1 MQTYEAAQKVL
12 EAVDGLNA
20 GQIQNIIGMLHEY
33 KQKAAVVR
41 SMVAGVSND
50 AEHEKMILTHFRGV

>member
-1 MQTYEAAQKVL
+1 MQTYKAAQLVL
-12 EAVDGLNA
+12 EAVDGMNA

-41 SMVAGVSND
+41 SMVAGVSKTQNL
-50 AEHEKMILTHFRGV
+50 KK

>member
-1 MQTYEAAQKVL
+1 MQTYEAAQMVL

-41 SMVAGVSND
+41 SMVDGVSND
-50 AEHEKMILTHFRGV
+50 AELEKMILTHFRGV

>member
-1 MQTYEAAQKVL
+1 MQTYEAAQVVL

-20 GQIQNIIGMLHEY
+20 GQIQSIIGMLHEY

-41 SMVAGVSND
+41 SMVAGCTND
-50 AEHEKMILTHFRGV
+50 AELQKMILTHFRGV

>member
-1 MQTYEAAQKVL
+1 MQTYKAAQLVL

-33 KQKAAVVR
+33 KQKSAVVR

-50 AEHEKMILTHFRGV
+50 AELEKMILTHFRGV

>member
-1 MQTYEAAQKVL
+1 MQTYKAAQLVL

-20 GQIQNIIGMLHEY
+20 GQIQSIIGMLHEY
-33 KQKAAVVR
+33 KQKAAAVR

-50 AEHEKMILTHFRGV
+50 AELEKMILTHFRGV

>member
-1 MQTYEAAQKVL
+1 MQTYEAAQMVL

-20 GQIQNIIGMLHEY
+20 GQVQNIIGMLHEY

-41 SMVAGVSND
+41 SMAND
-50 AEHEKMILTHFRGV
+50 AELQKMILTHFRGV